1 MDERFLIN
9 LQAAILE
16 AKQWAVLK
24 MHCALV
30 EVNVIH
36 HCGMQKITY
45 KKITFENTF
54 WRRESRLF
62 EMHLIFVPL
71 ELC

>member
-1 MDERFLIN
+1 MDERFLIK

-36 HCGMQKITY
+36 HLIQHRKLLL
-45 KKITFENTF
+45 KKLSGEENPDYLKYT
-54 WRRESRLF
+54 LY
-62 EMHLIFVPL
+62 LPPL
-71 ELC
+71 NSVDLG